1 MSISE
6 VIQIALS
13 ILGCLGLYILNDL
26 KKAVNEAT
34 KSVGQLNTKVGV
46 IIEKTERH
54 DKEIDD
60 MKEKQ
65 EQARERIHELASN
78 MKDFRLK

>member
-34 KSVGQLNTKVGV
+34 KSVGQLNIKVGV

>member
-1 MSISE
+1 MSINE
-6 VIQIALS
+6 ITQIVLS
-13 ILGCLGLYILNDL
+13 TLGCLGLYILNDL
-26 KKAVNEAT
+26 KKSVDMAT
-34 KSVGQLNTKVGV
+34 KSVGQLNIKVGV

>member
-78 MKDFRLK
+78 MKDFRLR